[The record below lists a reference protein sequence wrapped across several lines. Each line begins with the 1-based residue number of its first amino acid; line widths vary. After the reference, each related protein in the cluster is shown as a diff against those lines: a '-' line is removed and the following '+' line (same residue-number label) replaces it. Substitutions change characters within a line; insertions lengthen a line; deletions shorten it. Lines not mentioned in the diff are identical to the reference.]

1 MKETN
6 KKQKPK
12 LKFSI
17 NVPYEFY
24 MGICITLMILVSLA
38 VFFNRVKL
46 ENSDFRDYYK
56 VYYYIFMANLANIT
70 YFTYYYH
77 WKKDKLKGEIGE
89 KGDIGIKGGRGKYIT
104 CSFCE
109 HNLYFLKT
117 KNYTKILTLDVG
129 LDEQEID
136 KDLERFSYSMSYN
149 LEYLD
154 LSFLKKMNKSLSM
167 KKNKII
173 EILKNLFNF
182 KNRMRYLS
190 YHINKSI
197 NQNNYSKKV
206 SFFKPIGGNG
216 YFPIGHSVFNS
227 ELANKMNA
235 FLVNGDIRFP
245 ANYKIRFT
253 FQNVDELERQGL
265 EKSKKI
271 KMNYSFIDPIPPI
284 DETRED
290 DEREFVSMGEL
301 IVRNQNMEKIGKNR
315 NLMACI
321 RKSCADEI
329 PFDMLQLMAIKIS
342 YNTSDEKVNKIL
354 NYNLEKKSAYSINPD
369 NLDIYSIW
377 KTPMNTYITN
387 CIVGNKSLQN
397 GTIGYNIIDGRV
409 SFLKDSGFT
418 LNSRGKDLITKRLK
432 EVTLPKIIRI
442 TFVIMNEYQQF
453 FDQIIYILSNY
464 VDEFTKM
471 KNKLEATMTFKK
483 TNKQVS
489 RDEMKIADLNE
500 KIEKFQ
506 LLITRLNEKDIYDNF
521 DDIFDKDT
529 QLILE
534 KTIPDMERIRDG
546 LEKIPTHI
554 NRNTT
559 LYDLLMYLYPEGY
572 DTIVGIDN
580 DGIMAGGMP
589 PNKVQKEILK
599 IAKVCF
605 PPNKAVYIPKDEC
618 MSYNR
623 VELDRRTLFREI
635 NDVLTKFEN
644 METKYVTSDACGE
657 NNIETIQK
665 TFIELDKELHSEL
678 GHIKDYEKNI
688 KSRDMDMFSNS
699 RIKFIIDIYR
709 KKIDII
715 ERSCYEISET
725 P

>member
-1 MKETN
+1 
-6 KKQKPK
+6 
-12 LKFSI
+12 
-17 NVPYEFY
+17 
-24 MGICITLMILVSLA
+24 
-38 VFFNRVKL
+38 
-46 ENSDFRDYYK
+46 
-56 VYYYIFMANLANIT
+56 
-70 YFTYYYH
+70 
-77 WKKDKLKGEIGE
+77 
-89 KGDIGIKGGRGKYIT
+89 
-104 CSFCE
+104 
-109 HNLYFLKT
+109 
-117 KNYTKILTLDVG
+117 
-129 LDEQEID
+129 
-136 KDLERFSYSMSYN
+136 
-149 LEYLD
+149 
-154 LSFLKKMNKSLSM
+154 
-167 KKNKII
+167 
-173 EILKNLFNF
+173 
-182 KNRMRYLS
+182 
-190 YHINKSI
+190 
-197 NQNNYSKKV
+197 
-206 SFFKPIGGNG
+206 
-216 YFPIGHSVFNS
+216 
-227 ELANKMNA
+227 
-235 FLVNGDIRFP
+235 
-245 ANYKIRFT
+245 
-253 FQNVDELERQGL
+253 
-265 EKSKKI
+265 
-271 KMNYSFIDPIPPI
+271 
-284 DETRED
+284 
-290 DEREFVSMGEL
+290 
-301 IVRNQNMEKIGKNR
+301 
-315 NLMACI
+315 
-321 RKSCADEI
+321 
-329 PFDMLQLMAIKIS
+329 
-342 YNTSDEKVNKIL
+342 
-354 NYNLEKKSAYSINPD
+354 
-369 NLDIYSIW
+369 LDIYSIW
-377 KTPMNTYITN
+377 KTPMNTYVTN

-418 LNSRGKDLITKRLK
+418 LNNRGKDLITKRLK

-471 KNKLEATMTFKK
+471 KNELEATMSFKK

-546 LEKIPTHI
+546 LEKIPTYI

-580 DGIMAGGMP
+580 DGIMAGGMS

-665 TFIELDKELHSEL
+665 TFIELDKELYSEL